1 MVSLNLLRLNKINEK
16 NTKKGT
22 SGGNMEEIEL
32 RDLFYMITK
41 RIWLIVLITVLSVI
55 TSGLVSIFL
64 LTPQY
69 ETFTTL
75 MLGKPADYNSEEN
88 YSYQDILTNQKLIGT
103 YGEIAKSR
111 GVLEEVKSELDL
123 HLTTG
128 QLSEMITVSLLKNT
142 EIIKVTV
149 SDTSPE
155 RAADIANEAAVIFMK
170 HVSDI
175 MQIDNVQVI
184 DPAVAPINPV
194 SPRVKMNIAIA
205 GVLGMMV
212 SLFIIFIIE
221 AFDNT
226 IKIPDD
232 VTKYLELPV
241 IGMIPEHD

>member
-1 MVSLNLLRLNKINEK
+1 
-16 NTKKGT
+16 
-22 SGGNMEEIEL
+22 MEEIEL

-41 RIWLIVLITVLSVI
+41 RIWLIVLVTVLSVI
-55 TSGLVSIFL
+55 TSGLVSVFL

-111 GVLEEVKSELDL
+111 GVLEEVKSELELD
-123 HLTTG
+123 LTTKE
-128 QLSEMITVSLLKNT
+128 LSEMITVSLLKNT

-155 RAADIANEAAVIFMK
+155 RASDIANKVAVTFMK

-184 DPAVAPINPV
+184 DPAVAPLNPV

-232 VTKYLELPV
+232 VKKYLELPV

>member
-32 RDLFYMITK
+32 RDLFYMVTK
-41 RIWLIVLITVLSVI
+41 RIWLIILITVLSVI

-64 LTPQY
+64 LTLQY

-75 MLGKPADYNSEEN
+75 MLGKPADYDNEES
-88 YSYQDILTNQKLIGT
+88 YSYNDILTNQKLIGT

-111 GVLEEVKSELDL
+111 AVLNEVKSELDL
-123 HLTTG
+123 EFTTKE
-128 QLSEMITVSLLKNT
+128 LSERINVSLLKNT

-149 SDTSPE
+149 SDDSPE
-155 RAADIANEAAVIFMK
+155 RAADIANKVAEVFMAN
-170 HVSDI
+170 VSEI
-175 MQIDNVQVI
+175 MQINNVQVI
-184 DPAVAPINPV
+184 DPAEVPVNPV

-232 VTKYLELPV
+232 VARHLELPV